1 VKDIRDKSL
10 ATAVYA
16 SQANDKHLAVKATEV
31 KENAPAAKQVPARVA
46 LDAATRTGVCLG
58 EPGATPRLLTVSFQR
73 LDTYQIFARAMVWMG
88 RLVREE
94 AAAGRPIGLVVIEGL
109 VPQYDKTLQ
118 CGLWAIFTGIAA
130 NQMSGTVNFFTP
142 IASGSSDFFSLEDQV
157 NLAQLVVNPV
167 PEPTSLA
174 LFGSALVG
182 IGLMRR
188 RRKGA

>member
-1 VKDIRDKSL
+1 M
-10 ATAVYA
+10 
-16 SQANDKHLAVKATEV
+16 
-31 KENAPAAKQVPARVA
+31 
-46 LDAATRTGVCLG
+46 CLG

-130 NQMSGTVNFFTP
+130 VKEIPVIVAPIQTWRAFVLGSGKLNKLNAKAP
-142 IASGSSDFFSLEDQV
+142 SRLI
-157 NLAQLVVNPV
+157 
-167 PEPTSLA
+167 
-174 LFGSALVG
+174 
-182 IGLMRR
+182 
-188 RRKGA
+188 

>member
-16 SQANDKHLAVKATEV
+16 SQANDKHLAVKAAEV
-31 KENAPAAKQVPARVA
+31 KKMRRPPSKCAARVA

-130 NQMSGTVNFFTP
+130 VKEIPVIVAPIQTWRAFVLGSGKLNKLNAKAP
-142 IASGSSDFFSLEDQV
+142 SRLI
-157 NLAQLVVNPV
+157 
-167 PEPTSLA
+167 
-174 LFGSALVG
+174 
-182 IGLMRR
+182 
-188 RRKGA
+188 